1 MSLQT
6 LIPVLITILWLWL
19 SPIAIAADTPFPL
32 LTLEELQ
39 TRVKSP
45 IPSESNSLID
55 LRKLTIDL
63 RPENQPFIDSFYT
76 QLQTALQKS
85 GNPLGLDL
93 SNSTI
98 QGSLNF
104 ARLGLQTTAQ
114 SSLTPA
120 EQDQL
125 NRDRR
130 RNARLSTL
138 SQSLLIT
145 PSSKLLQQSTI
156 LRGALRL
163 NNTEFLGTTD
173 FTNTFFLDRLDATSA
188 KFNQTSDWSQARFST
203 IANFSGSTFAQGAKF
218 RSTIFF
224 KKAQFNQVNF
234 QATTFQNSEFQTSA
248 TFSQTQFSNDAN
260 FSRTKWQGNADFA
273 QTHWTSPVLFTKAK
287 FNQSLFL
294 TNAVFDQAVLF
305 RETQFNNL
313 VNLRGATIQG
323 RADFSYSQ
331 FTNGAK
337 LNVPGLHF
345 DSDNAKLIGDPG
357 RIGQVITVPTIQ
369 GNETL
374 IRELIRNFRKLEQ
387 ISDANQIDYTAQK
400 LRSREL
406 LRRAIGINLNTA
418 TAQKLQSLGLST
430 TQATAILKRREAQ
443 PLRTLSELLSLGDI
457 DLSTYTRVRDRVITT
472 EPLPLPIEILNRI
485 GLSIRWVGTSAVLV
499 LSRNGTSFW
508 LVFGV
513 GLVSVAYFAILFWL
527 IDRARRRF
535 PQPILPTLTETLSVL
550 SLATLIGSLG
560 MVAIFENA
568 DRPWSTLAWT
578 ALTLIPIPGAI
589 VLQLYRVGRY
599 HQNLN
604 LSYFVEEGTLRQLRL
619 LVGRLPIVPLYPT
632 FRERYLPIP
641 WHRHW
646 NWLNY
651 FDFSF
656 NNFLRFGF
664 NDIRIRDEFLP
675 GLFTTLVWYQW
686 SLGTLYI
693 ALLLWTLSRTI
704 PGLNLLI
711 YFR

>member
-6 LIPVLITILWLWL
+6 LIPLLITILWLWL
-19 SPIAIAADTPFPL
+19 CPIAIAADTPL

-45 IPSESNSLID
+45 IPSESSSLID

-63 RPENQPFIDSFYT
+63 RPENQPFTDSFYT

-114 SSLTPA
+114 SSLTLA

-145 PSSKLLQQSTI
+145 PGGKLLQQSTI

-173 FTNTFFLDRLDATSA
+173 FTNTFFLGRLDATNA

-203 IANFSGSTFAQGAKF
+203 IANFSGSTFAQSAKF

-234 QATTFQNSEFQTSA
+234 QASTFQNSEFQTSA
-248 TFSQTQFSNDAN
+248 TFSQTQFSNNAN

-273 QTHWTSPVLFTKAK
+273 QTSWTSPVLFTKAK

-305 RETQFNNL
+305 RETQFNKL

-418 TAQKLQSLGLST
+418 TVQKLQSLGLNT
-430 TQATAILKRREAQ
+430 TQATAILKRRETQ
-443 PLRTLSELLSLGDI
+443 PLQTLSELLSLGEI

-578 ALTLIPIPGAI
+578 SLTLIPIPGAI

-619 LVGRLPIVPLYPT
+619 LIGRLPIVPLYPT

>member
-6 LIPVLITILWLWL
+6 FIPVIITILWLWL
-19 SPIAIAADTPFPL
+19 SPIAIAADTPL

-39 TRVKSP
+39 TRIKSP
-45 IPSESNSLID
+45 IPSESSSLID

-104 ARLGLQTTAQ
+104 ARLGLRTTDQ

-173 FTNTFFLDRLDATSA
+173 FTNTFFLGRLDATNA

-203 IANFSGSTFAQGAKF
+203 IASFSGSTFAQSAKF

-224 KKAQFNQVNF
+224 NKAEFNQVNF
-234 QATTFQNSEFQTSA
+234 QTTTFQNSEFQTSA
-248 TFSQTQFSNDAN
+248 TFSQTQFSNNAN

-294 TNAVFDQAVLF
+294 TNAEFDQALLF
-305 RETQFNNL
+305 RETQFNKL

-430 TQATAILKRREAQ
+430 PQANAILKRRETQ
-443 PLRTLSELLSLGDI
+443 PLQTLSELLSLGEI
-457 DLSTYTRVRDRVITT
+457 DLATYTRIRDSVITT
-472 EPLPLPIEILNRI
+472 EPLPLPIEILNRF
-485 GLSIRWVGTSAVLV
+485 GLAIRWVGTSAVLV

-578 ALTLIPIPGAI
+578 ALTLIPIPGVI

-619 LVGRLPIVPLYPT
+619 LIGRLPIVPLYPT

-641 WHRHW
+641 WDRHW

>member
-6 LIPVLITILWLWL
+6 LIPLLITILWLWL
-19 SPIAIAADTPFPL
+19 SPIAIAADTPL

-45 IPSESNSLID
+45 IPSESSSLID

-173 FTNTFFLDRLDATSA
+173 FTNTFFLGRLDATNA
-188 KFNQTSDWSQARFST
+188 KFNQTSDWSQTRFST
-203 IANFSGSTFAQGAKF
+203 IANFSGSTFAQSAKF

-234 QATTFQNSEFQTSA
+234 QTTTFQNSEFQTSA

-305 RETQFNNL
+305 RETQFNKL

-418 TAQKLQSLGLST
+418 TVQKLQSLGLST
-430 TQATAILKRREAQ
+430 SQANAILKRRETQ
-443 PLRTLSELLSLGDI
+443 PLQTLSELLSLGEI

-619 LVGRLPIVPLYPT
+619 LIGRLPIVPLYPT

-664 NDIRIRDEFLP
+664 NDIRIRDEYLP